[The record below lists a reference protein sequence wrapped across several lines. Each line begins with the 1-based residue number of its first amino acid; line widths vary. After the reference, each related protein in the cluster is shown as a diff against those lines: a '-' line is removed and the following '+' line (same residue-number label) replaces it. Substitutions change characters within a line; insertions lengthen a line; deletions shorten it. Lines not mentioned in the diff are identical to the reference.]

1 MARTPGNWWS
11 RIRTRWAFTAS
22 PAGQRILGF
31 PDDDHPRAQPRRRL
45 EGGEATREAQRI
57 RAVHDW
63 PRGPLL
69 HLKRY
74 LGEYDLEFGLICA
87 PDLRNA
93 VTTIRIF
100 AKPVSVG
107 PPDEFAV
114 VASYATVEDLVDDG
128 WMID

>member
-1 MARTPGNWWS
+1 M
-11 RIRTRWAFTAS
+11 RTRWAFTTS
-22 PAGQRILGF
+22 PAGQRTRSF
-31 PDDDHPRAQPRRRL
+31 PDDHLRAQPRRPL
-45 EGGEATREAQRI
+45 AGDEATREAQRI
-57 RAVHDW
+57 RAVDDW

-93 VTTIRIF
+93 ARSIRIF
-100 AKPVSVG
+100 AEPTSAG
-107 PPDEFAV
+107 PSDEVAV